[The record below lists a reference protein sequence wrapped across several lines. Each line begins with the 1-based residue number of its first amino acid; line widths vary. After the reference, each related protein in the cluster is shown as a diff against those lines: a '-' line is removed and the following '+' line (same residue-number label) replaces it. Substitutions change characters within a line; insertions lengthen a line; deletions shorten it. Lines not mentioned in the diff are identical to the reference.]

1 MRRRPARS
9 RLVPTHS
16 PVEHALMSSDPSR
29 DRLAAALGDDARN
42 VVMERG
48 YSLGFVGVHGQV
60 RLVQFRLSK
69 KGFALDA
76 TADDSD
82 FATMLDDFTAVVTR
96 LLVERWGGIALRAAF
111 DAEGELVERLY
122 ETGTLERCDEVDPV
136 SPARKLVKDGEQ
148 VEAREL
154 LVRASA
160 RLVENWGLFQKI
172 SPATDEH
179 NQREARIRKC
189 IGGEAG

>member
-1 MRRRPARS
+1 
-9 RLVPTHS
+9 
-16 PVEHALMSSDPSR
+16 MSSDSSR
-29 DRLAAALGDDARN
+29 DRLAAALGDDAKN

-76 TADDSD
+76 AADDSD
-82 FATMLDDFTAVVTR
+82 FASMLDEFTTVVTR
-96 LLVERWGGIALRAAF
+96 LLMERWGGIALRAAF

-136 SPARKLVKDGEQ
+136 SPAKKLVKDGEQ
-148 VEAREL
+148 VDAREL

-160 RLVENWGLFQKI
+160 RLVENWGLFHKVL
-172 SPATDEH
+172 PMTDEH
-179 NQREARIRKC
+179 KERETRVREC
-189 IGGEAG
+189 IEGAAG

>member
-1 MRRRPARS
+1 M
-9 RLVPTHS
+9 T
-16 PVEHALMSSDPSR
+16 SDSSR
-29 DRLAAALGDDARN
+29 DRLAAALGPDAQH

-76 TADDSD
+76 AADDAQ
-82 FATMLDDFTAVVTR
+82 FAGMLDEFTAVVTR
-96 LLVERWGGIALRAAF
+96 LLTERWGGIALRAAF
-111 DAEGELVERLY
+111 DAEGELIERLY

-136 SPARKLVKDGEQ
+136 SPAKKLVKDDEQ
-148 VEAREL
+148 VDAREL

-160 RLVENWGLFQKI
+160 RLVENWGAFLYPTQINASAFDIEVGCAKFI
-172 SPATDEH
+172 SGSVRQD
-179 NQREARIRKC
+179 R
-189 IGGEAG
+189 

>member
-1 MRRRPARS
+1 MPPES
-9 RLVPTHS
+9 
-16 PVEHALMSSDPSR
+16 SR

-48 YSLGFVGVHGQV
+48 YSLGFVGIHGQV

-76 TADDSD
+76 ASDDAA
-82 FATMLDDFTAVVTR
+82 FAAMLDAFTAVVTR
-96 LLVERWGGIALRAAF
+96 LLTARWGGLALRAAF

-148 VEAREL
+148 VDAREL

-160 RLVENWGLFQKI
+160 RRVENWGLFEQTPVQVGG
-172 SPATDEH
+172 SDGL
-179 NQREARIRKC
+179 EARIRML
-189 IGGEAG
+189 IDGSTS

>member
-1 MRRRPARS
+1 MP
-9 RLVPTHS
+9 
-16 PVEHALMSSDPSR
+16 SDSSR
-29 DRLAAALGDDARN
+29 DRLASALGDDAKN

-69 KGFALDA
+69 KGFSLDA
-76 TADDSD
+76 AADDAE
-82 FATMLDDFTAVVTR
+82 FASMLDEFTAVITR
-96 LLVERWGGIALRAAF
+96 LLTERWGGIALRAAF

-136 SPARKLVKDGEQ
+136 SPAKRLVKDDEH
-148 VEAREL
+148 VDAREL

-160 RLVENWGLFQKI
+160 RLVENWGLF
-172 SPATDEH
+172 EH
-179 NQREARIRKC
+179 APKLDAGMGAQEARILAC
-189 IGGEAG
+189 IKGMTT

>member
-1 MRRRPARS
+1 
-9 RLVPTHS
+9 
-16 PVEHALMSSDPSR
+16 MSSDSSR
-29 DRLAAALGDDARN
+29 DRLAAALGDDAKN

-76 TADDSD
+76 AADDAE
-82 FATMLDDFTAVVTR
+82 FAAMLDEFTAVVTR
-96 LLVERWGGIALRAAF
+96 LLTERWGGIALRAAF

-136 SPARKLVKDGEQ
+136 SPAKSLVKDGEQ
-148 VEAREL
+148 VDAREL
-154 LVRASA
+154 LVRASS
-160 RLVENWGLFQKI
+160 RLVENWGVFDRVPPL
-172 SPATDEH
+172 SDELNEH
-179 NQREARIRKC
+179 EARIRMR
-189 IGGEAG
+189 IVGATD